1 MIFRIITIIILLI
14 TCTILIIN
22 NNNKEDENTFI
33 SLKNTYDNIISDI
46 PIFIIN
52 LEKNSDRKDHMINLM
67 NKLNFINYKFII
79 PVSIDEATSLR
90 KNYNNMDV
98 KALSLK
104 LTNLQILKHC
114 IDNKIENF
122 VIAEDDIDIY
132 TDNINYLSEYLTEIN
147 KHNPDLIF
155 FDFCGQTSITTKKL
169 YTKNKKEY
177 YKLFHPACLGFTIY
191 NINAAK
197 KILNLNFNTN
207 IIHDVQIGLY
217 TMINKLNCYGI
228 KIFKQNHINFGS
240 NLDNERKFD
249 KYFIF

>member
-1 MIFRIITIIILLI
+1 MIKIILITILLI
-14 TCTILIIN
+14 TCILLIIN

-33 SLKNTYDNIISDI
+33 SLNNKYSNIISDI

-52 LEKNSDRKDHMINLM
+52 LEKNIDRKDHMINLM
-67 NKLNFINYKFII
+67 NKLNFRNYKFII
-79 PVSIDEATSLR
+79 PVSLKDAESIR
-90 KNYNNMDV
+90 KDYNNMEI

-114 IDNKIENF
+114 VDNNINKF
-122 VIAEDDIDIY
+122 VIAEDDIDLY
-132 TDNINYLSEYLTEIN
+132 SDNVNYLSEYLTEIN

-155 FDFCGQTSITTKKL
+155 FDFCGQTTITTKKL
-169 YTKNKKEY
+169 YTQNKKEY

-191 NINAAK
+191 TIDAAK

-207 IIHDVQIGLY
+207 IIHDIQIGLY

-228 KIFKQNHINFGS
+228 KIFKQNHIKFGS
-240 NLDNERKFD
+240 NLDNGRKFD